1 MKISFEK
8 YHGSGNDFIII
19 NNLSKT
25 LPNLNKEIIKQLCDR
40 KFGIGAD
47 GLIIVV
53 ESSEYHFKMNYY
65 KKITTSP
72 RSVQGKNFLLHNS
85 EFVINWY
92 VYCSSN
98 RQTFFLH
105 L

>member
-8 YHGSGNDFIII
+8 YHGCGNDFIII

-47 GLIIVV
+47 GLIIV
-53 ESSEYHFKMNYY
+53 N
-65 KKITTSP
+65 
-72 RSVQGKNFLLHNS
+72 
-85 EFVINWY
+85 
-92 VYCSSN
+92 
-98 RQTFFLH
+98 
-105 L
+105 